1 MTGAGRQVTV
11 VRPERGQTVRVA
23 GDVYRFL
30 GAGAGTDGSYVLWE
44 TEVPP
49 GGGPPPH
56 MHAREEEGF
65 YVLEGEID
73 FTAEGTTLRAGPGA
87 YLNMPKTTPHS
98 FRNNTDRP
106 ARMLVLCAPAGIEHF
121 FMEADGKPPEA
132 LAEIAARYGITILSA
147 RLTMDRPA
155 ELWRAAEFR
164 QLRCRPVPDL
174 VSARC
179 GSGRRSCPS

>member
-11 VRPERGQTVRVA
+11 VRPKRGQTVRVA

-30 GAGAGTDGSYVLWE
+30 GAGAGTDGSYVLLE
-44 TEVPP
+44 AEVPP

-65 YVLEGEID
+65 YILEGEID

-87 YLNMPKTTPHS
+87 YLNMPKTTSHS

-106 ARMLVLCAPAGIEHF
+106 ARMLILCAPAGIEHF
-121 FMEADGKPPEA
+121 FFEADGKPAGGARRDRGA
-132 LAEIAARYGITILSA
+132 LRHHDRSA

-155 ELWRAAEFR
+155 GLWRAAEFR
-164 QLRCRPVPDL
+164 QLRSRPVPDL

>member
-1 MTGAGRQVTV
+1 MTQAGRQVTV
-11 VRPERGQTVRVA
+11 VRPERGQTVRIA
-23 GDVYRFL
+23 GIAHRFL
-30 GAGAGTDGSYVLWE
+30 GTGAGTDGSYVLLE
-44 TEVPP
+44 AEVAP

-65 YVLEGEID
+65 YILEGEVD
-73 FTAEGTTLRAGPGA
+73 FTAEGATLRAGPGA

-132 LAEIAARYGITILSA
+132 LAEIAAPLRHHNFAAG
-147 RLTMDRPA
+147 LT
-155 ELWRAAEFR
+155 LGWKGRAARRRRMAGRDLRRPLRHRAARE
-164 QLRCRPVPDL
+164 QLL
-174 VSARC
+174 EAHAT
-179 GSGRRSCPS
+179 G

>member
-30 GAGAGTDGSYVLWE
+30 GAGAGTDGSYVLLE
-44 TEVPP
+44 AEVPP

-65 YVLEGEID
+65 YILEGEID

-87 YLNMPKTTPHS
+87 YLNMPKTTSHS

-106 ARMLVLCAPAGIEHF
+106 ARMLILCAPAGIEHF
-121 FMEADGKPPEA
+121 FFEADGQPAEA
-132 LAEIAARYGITILSA
+132 LAEIAARYGITIG
-147 RLTMDRPA
+147 P
-155 ELWRAAEFR
+155 
-164 QLRCRPVPDL
+164 P
-174 VSARC
+174 
-179 GSGRRSCPS
+179 G